1 MPDDCQTVSPPSR
14 FLLALEGRALVEL
27 WTFFLALPTYYQLPR
42 GDGHPVLVLPGFG
55 VGDWYMLPLR
65 MFLKNRG
72 YAARGWGLGMN
83 RGYSKDLDH
92 RLRRRLEELYNR
104 HGRKVSLV
112 GWSLGG
118 IYAREMARW
127 RHDMVRC
134 VITLGSP
141 FGESPKGTN
150 IWKLYEYIS
159 GHKLDERDPEMVCR
173 MQEPPPVPTS
183 AIYSRTDGVATHE
196 CCVERETSYSEN
208 IEVSGSHC
216 GLAHNPI
223 VLWALA
229 DRLAQRENEWRPFER
244 TGMRRIFYGEPCK
257 ED

>member
-1 MPDDCQTVSPPSR
+1 MADGCEVVTPPSK
-14 FLLALEGRALVEL
+14 FLLALEGRALFEL
-27 WTFFLALPTYYQLPR
+27 WTFFLALPTYYQVPR
-42 GDGHPVLVLPGFG
+42 GDGHPVLVLPGFAT
-55 VGDWYMLPLR
+55 GDWYMLPLR

-92 RLRRRLEELYNR
+92 RLRGRLEELYAR

-127 RHDMVRC
+127 RPDMVRC

-141 FGESPKGTN
+141 FGKSPKGTN
-150 IWKLYEYIS
+150 IWKAYEYIS
-159 GHKLDERDPEMVCR
+159 GHKLDERDTEMVCR
-173 MQEPPPVPTS
+173 MQTPPPVPTS
-183 AIYSRTDGVATHE
+183 AIYSLTDGVATHE
-196 CCVERETSYSEN
+196 CCVERETANSEN
-208 IEVSGSHC
+208 IKVHGSHC
-216 GLAHNPI
+216 GLSHNPI

-229 DRLAQRENEWRPFER
+229 DRLAQPENEWRPFER
-244 TGMRRIFYGEPCK
+244 TGMRRIFYGETCI